1 MKHNYSE
8 EARKFVWTEI
18 LTAWKTKK
26 LTDDQISDKLG
37 ISLSKFK
44 ELIEKYKKEL
54 SPDRSE

>member
-1 MKHNYSE
+1 MKHNYNE
-8 EARKFVWTEI
+8 DAKKFIWTEI